1 MRIASLKLSPPP
13 VWVSVREAVPNTTLA
28 MSHDTN
34 RPYTISAEH
43 ELPILLTHP
52 FSISLLAS
60 VGSHNLKSF
69 RPFSWHRTCPR
80 HHTTANPGIAPLR
93 CPIRRNVNS
102 LQFLPDMPQQLSVL
116 SHSIVTVPSV
126 PCSEKK
132 RDMRVTAGT
141 SSRGLN
147 AAGIT
152 CDPD

>member
-1 MRIASLKLSPPP
+1 
-13 VWVSVREAVPNTTLA
+13 

-34 RPYTISAEH
+34 RPHTIPAEH
-43 ELPILLTHP
+43 ELLILTHP

-69 RPFSWHRTCPR
+69 RPFNWHRTCPPR
-80 HHTTANPGIAPLR
+80 HHTTANPGVAPLR
-93 CPIRRNVNS
+93 CRIHHNVNS
-102 LQFLPDMPQQLSVL
+102 LQFLPDMPQLTVL

-152 CDPD
+152 YVSRLSTTLLEQHQPQGIYLRSADLCAA